1 MSIEKFS
8 KIFSGLEEAYGTYEI
23 QKQQANGKQAGKAN
37 VVRNPRTTATWE
49 GHLSGEGAAIG
60 IIPINAENLCKWGCI
75 DIDQYTGFNH
85 KELIDKIAELKL
97 PLVVCRSK
105 SGGAHVFLFIA
116 DWISAKTLQDTL
128 TSISATLGYAG
139 SEIFPKQVRLHLERG
154 DVGNFL
160 NLPYYNAEEGLRYAY
175 NPDGT
180 AATLE
185 EFFGLYDANVQTV
198 EQVEALTIEKS
209 SETPIKDGPPC
220 LQYLCTQGFPEGT
233 RNNGLFNIGVYLRKS
248 HPDEW
253 EDKLMQ
259 YNMNHFQPPLPL
271 AEVNV
276 LVKQLNR
283 KDYAYKCSDAP
294 INDHC
299 DKDKCLTRR
308 FGVGNVGQA
317 ATVANLRKYNS
328 KPPIWFMDVNG
339 EPLELSTDALQSQAM
354 FQKACME
361 QLNVMPP
368 TTSKPVWE
376 NRIAALMRDM
386 TETEG
391 GVMEASEDS
400 SVDGAFYDY
409 LEDFCRNMQTASD
422 KEEILLRR
430 PWTDEENNLT
440 FFRLRDFENYLKR
453 NRFFEFK
460 THMISQRLRDIG
472 GESTILR
479 IKNRSVRVW
488 SIPAFE
494 APVSNLNTPDFGAKD
509 EDIPF

>member
-1 MSIEKFS
+1 
-8 KIFSGLEEAYGTYEI
+8 
-23 QKQQANGKQAGKAN
+23 
-37 VVRNPRTTATWE
+37 
-49 GHLSGEGAAIG
+49 
-60 IIPINAENLCKWGCI
+60 
-75 DIDQYTGFNH
+75 
-85 KELIDKIAELKL
+85 
-97 PLVVCRSK
+97 
-105 SGGAHVFLFIA
+105 
-116 DWISAKTLQDTL
+116 
-128 TSISATLGYAG
+128 
-139 SEIFPKQVRLHLERG
+139 
-154 DVGNFL
+154 
-160 NLPYYNAEEGLRYAY
+160 
-175 NPDGT
+175 
-180 AATLE
+180 
-185 EFFGLYDANVQTV
+185 
-198 EQVEALTIEKS
+198 
-209 SETPIKDGPPC
+209 

-233 RNNGLFNIGVYLRKS
+233 RNNGLFNIGVYLRKA
-248 HPDEW
+248 HPDQW
-253 EDKLMQ
+253 EDKLME

-283 KDYAYKCSDAP
+283 KDYAFKCNDAP

-308 FGVGNVGQA
+308 FGIGNVGQA

-354 FQKACME
+354 FQKSCME

-368 TTSKPVWE
+368 TVSKPVWE

-400 SVDGAFYDY
+400 SIDGAFYDY

-430 PWTDEENNLT
+430 PWTDEEDNRT
-440 FFRLRDFENYLKR
+440 YFRLRDFENYLKR

-472 GESTILR
+472 GESTVLR

-488 SIPAFE
+488 AIPAFE
-494 APVSNLNTPDFGAKD
+494 IPVSDIKPRDFTAHD